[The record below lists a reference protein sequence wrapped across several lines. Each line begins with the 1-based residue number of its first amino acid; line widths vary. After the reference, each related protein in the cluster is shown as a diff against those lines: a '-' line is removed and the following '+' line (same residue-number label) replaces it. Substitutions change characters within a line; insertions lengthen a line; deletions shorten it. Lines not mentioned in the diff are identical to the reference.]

1 MIKNNKG
8 TILVVAVTAMVIMII
23 IGYVCLQMYM
33 NQGILDTYDVTKKR
47 LFYSAEGSIEMFKAY
62 LIKNTNLE
70 KQTYENIGLPGGAK
84 GFIFNN
90 AKVNNSGKSD
100 NDSFSAANSWN
111 PLVSGTLVPFDGTM
125 HPRIN
130 VQIGLRRLTALGVG
144 ANQNPELN
152 SFLNSISAAPAS
164 HFYSTPAP
172 NLKERFV
179 GPNRFRQAIGNF
191 TGAGD
196 RKAYEIVAKATTN
209 HRTALSNNTAISCVI
224 HYYFYTTPEYKTIGG
239 VDKIIAHN
247 ITFVGWRIEN

>member
-47 LFYSAEGSIEMFKAY
+47 LFYSAEGSIEMFKGY
-62 LIKNTNLE
+62 LIRHTDNEREEYKD
-70 KQTYENIGLPGGAK
+70 IGLPGGAK

-90 AKVNNSGKSD
+90 AKVNNSEKSD

-111 PLVSGTLVPFDGTM
+111 PLASGTLRPFDGTM
-125 HPRIN
+125 HPRID
-130 VQIGLRRLTALGVG
+130 VQIGLRRLTALGTG
-144 ANQNPELN
+144 ANQNPDLN
-152 SFLNSISAAPAS
+152 SFINSIIATSAS

-179 GPNRFRQAIGNF
+179 GTNRFRSAIGNF
-191 TGAGD
+191 TGAGEK
-196 RKAYEIVAKATTN
+196 KAYEIIAKATTN

-224 HYYFYTTPEYKTIGG
+224 HYYFYTTPEHKMIDGI
-239 VDKIIAHN
+239 DKIIAHN